1 MSVKPNW
8 REFALKRTIAFSLFA
23 VMLICIL
30 PVGLSAFVPHGQA
43 DEIPEPTA
51 SEIIEEKEEEKEEKR
66 EAISVSDADIKIL
79 VYSDGETREMTMAQ
93 YLPLALAGE
102 MPAAFESEALK
113 AQATALRTYILYCG
127 EHRSKAHPD
136 AFVCTDSQCCTAAK
150 SLGQLREDWGAR
162 FDEYFAKIDAAVRE
176 TDGQYLVYEGDAILA
191 AFHSC
196 SAGKTE
202 SSENVWSSSAAYLV
216 SVSSPETVNDAANLF
231 TVAEV
236 SVTDFAD
243 TVKEYFP
250 AAQLDASPDSWLGA
264 TTLNGTGRV
273 ASMQIGSV
281 SISGTQLRAM
291 FSLRSTD
298 FSLSFEEDKFVF
310 RVGGYGHGVGM
321 SQHGANAMAKTGCNY
336 MEILAHYYPGTELVV
351 SVTYM

>member
-1 MSVKPNW
+1 MTEKLQKALNEQITAELWSANLYLSMSFFLM
-8 REFALKRTIAFSLFA
+8 RE
-23 VMLICIL
+23 
-30 PVGLSAFVPHGQA
+30 GYG
-43 DEIPEPTA
+43 
-51 SEIIEEKEEEKEEKR
+51 
-66 EAISVSDADIKIL
+66 
-79 VYSDGETREMTMAQ
+79 
-93 YLPLALAGE
+93 
-102 MPAAFESEALK
+102 
-113 AQATALRTYILYCG
+113 
-127 EHRSKAHPD
+127 
-136 AFVCTDSQCCTAAK
+136 
-150 SLGQLREDWGAR
+150 
-162 FDEYFAKIDAAVRE
+162 
-176 TDGQYLVYEGDAILA
+176 
-191 AFHSC
+191 
-196 SAGKTE
+196 
-202 SSENVWSSSAAYLV
+202 
-216 SVSSPETVNDAANLF
+216 SPETVNDAANLF
-231 TVAEV
+231 TVVEV

-321 SQHGANAMAKTGCNY
+321 SQYGANAMAKTGCNY